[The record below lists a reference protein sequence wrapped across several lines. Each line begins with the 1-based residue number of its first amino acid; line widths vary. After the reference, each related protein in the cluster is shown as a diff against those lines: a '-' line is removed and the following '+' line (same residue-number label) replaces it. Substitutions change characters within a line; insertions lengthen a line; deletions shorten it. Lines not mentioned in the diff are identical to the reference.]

1 MNIFVKEGDTVKL
14 GDKLLMY
21 EAMKMENTIIA
32 EKDGVIKN
40 IRVRIGDNILQGSVV
55 LEIA

>member
-1 MNIFVKEGDTVKL
+1 
-14 GDKLLMY
+14 MY

-32 EKDGVIKN
+32 EKDGVVKN